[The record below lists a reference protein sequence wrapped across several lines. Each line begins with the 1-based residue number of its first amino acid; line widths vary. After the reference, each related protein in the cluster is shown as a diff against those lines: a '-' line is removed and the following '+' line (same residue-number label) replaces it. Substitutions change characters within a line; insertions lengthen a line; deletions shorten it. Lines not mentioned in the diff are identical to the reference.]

1 MELLLDGIG
10 FFGPVILF
18 ITSLMKLIFI
28 QPYLLGYLVLSVIN
42 LLINR
47 GLKSYL
53 QVPRPKDSRSFI
65 GEQYEKAE
73 QYGMPSHHAQSVFF
87 SLTYNYLAKPQLVPF
102 IFELFICIVTLL
114 QRRKYN
120 NHTWDQL
127 LVGSLIGCVLGIVGA
142 NYIRSQLRVDWEKG
156 EKIEPEPVETS

>member
-18 ITSLMKLIFI
+18 ITSLMKLIFM

-53 QVPRPKDSRSFI
+53 QVPRPKD
-65 GEQYEKAE
+65 
-73 QYGMPSHHAQSVFF
+73 
-87 SLTYNYLAKPQLVPF
+87 
-102 IFELFICIVTLL
+102 
-114 QRRKYN
+114 
-120 NHTWDQL
+120 
-127 LVGSLIGCVLGIVGA
+127 
-142 NYIRSQLRVDWEKG
+142 
-156 EKIEPEPVETS
+156 